1 QVLDVLRVGL
11 QEVEGDPLGTLGTDP
26 GQSAELV
33 DQVLDHT
40 FVHAST
46 LRPTGD
52 AVGDAGPM
60 GHSSRIT
67 VPPRSRSMTAGPAAP
82 ASTMSSSSS
91 LTEASSGSWST
102 GPRSAGGDEGE
113 SAGRSCELA
122 GSVVAHDGADEA
134 SVGAEPQSGPAPPP
148 RAGATPTSAGGPSGG
163 AGSELPVGAARGCSR
178 GDGGAAPPAGADLA
192 CAPPPPGGGASP

>member
-1 QVLDVLRVGL
+1 RVPAGIGADAALRPFRDVAAGLAEGDLVLDLAQGLDQALDVLRVGL

-26 GQSAELV
+26 GQAAELV

-52 AVGDAGPM
+52 PGGDGGPV

-102 GPRSAGGDEGE
+102 GRRSAGGDEGE
-113 SAGRSCELA
+113 SAGRS
-122 GSVVAHDGADEA
+122 
-134 SVGAEPQSGPAPPP
+134 
-148 RAGATPTSAGGPSGG
+148 
-163 AGSELPVGAARGCSR
+163 
-178 GDGGAAPPAGADLA
+178 
-192 CAPPPPGGGASP
+192 